1 MKASKRRLPADTFD
15 LQHTVGHLVRRT
27 HQLHNLLFSQVTA
40 GCDITSPQFAAL
52 RTIEAFPELEQNGL
66 SEIIAYDRTTIGGLI
81 DRLEAKGLVQR
92 SVGEHD
98 RRTKLLTLTR
108 AGSALL
114 KEVSPKVRSIQSR
127 LLAPLSAG
135 ERKEFLALLE
145 RIVDLEEEIDDA

>member
-92 SVGEHD
+92 SV
-98 RRTKLLTLTR
+98 RRFGAFSR
-108 AGSALL
+108 AFSLRCRPANARNFSRCWSASSISR
-114 KEVSPKVRSIQSR
+114 KRSTTPS
-127 LLAPLSAG
+127 L
-135 ERKEFLALLE
+135 
-145 RIVDLEEEIDDA
+145 VT

>member
-1 MKASKRRLPADTFD
+1 MGERLLQCPGIDPVANIHAAGDLVEVAADMAKFAEEP
-15 LQHTVGHLVRRT
+15 RE
-27 HQLHNLLFSQVTA
+27 
-40 GCDITSPQFAAL
+40 FAAL
-52 RTIEAFPELEQNGL
+52 DRRSAHLAWRRCAQEHLTGVTARGEA
-66 SEIIAYDRTTIGGLI
+66 RTIGGLI

-135 ERKEFLALLE
+135 ERKEFLAMLE